1 MIHLIFAE
9 QDLMA
14 KEAANKMIKKD
25 FPQRNSFN
33 YIAFD
38 MNQATVKEAMRECEL
53 LSLGFTKKC
62 VVMENCAFLKKG
74 AKYKFA
80 KEDKIDYLLDYLAH
94 PNDSVELYLLV
105 YGAIDTKSEAYELIV
120 KNGGQIQEVPN
131 LTPDSWNSYIVRYFK
146 NRGSSIDLA
155 AAKELNLRIG
165 GDYGKFK
172 NEAEKLLSYANGE
185 DITLDTIEAMT
196 TPYLEEDVYKMSNA
210 LTRGDN
216 RKALEIYQGLKAVG
230 AAEEVTLLGLLANQF
245 RFMDQVLYL
254 HSKGYSTA
262 MIGQELGCKPI
273 RAEITMRNLYG
284 VSSQRLIRIMEQL
297 YSTDRSILSG
307 KVDAGYAF
315 TLFLANFRL

>member
-1 MIHLIFAE
+1 
-9 QDLMA
+9 
-14 KEAANKMIKKD
+14 
-25 FPQRNSFN
+25 
-33 YIAFD
+33 
-38 MNQATVKEAMRECEL
+38 
-53 LSLGFTKKC
+53 
-62 VVMENCAFLKKG
+62 
-74 AKYKFA
+74 
-80 KEDKIDYLLDYLAH
+80 
-94 PNDSVELYLLV
+94 
-105 YGAIDTKSEAYELIV
+105 
-120 KNGGQIQEVPN
+120 
-131 LTPDSWNSYIVRYFK
+131 
-146 NRGSSIDLA
+146 
-155 AAKELNLRIG
+155 
-165 GDYGKFK
+165 
-172 NEAEKLLSYANGE
+172 
-185 DITLDTIEAMT
+185 MT